1 MRAGES
7 LALAAVALLALGGA
21 PARAADPDPRDAE
34 LAELREAVGRLEQR
48 IGELEGQKT
57 AAVSASGAGAWA
69 DRLRI
74 SGSADLNWLRGQQ
87 YGTFHH
93 SGASIYDLRL
103 FLDADLARDV
113 QMGEAKLLRDATFG
127 LELNVT
133 RNGTLFNNLG
143 EVYVDLRGLANQDWL
158 NMQFGRFQIP
168 FGENYLRFSR
178 GHYSDPFIALSAP
191 PPWFWDE
198 GVKVWG
204 KFLEGK
210 LSYNFSVTD
219 GENALSSLA
228 NGSQQ
233 LSLKLAA
240 DPWEWLHL
248 SVSGLRS
255 GTIGSDTSPA
265 FASLWLGEM
274 IPRAFGATF
283 GPPVQAFDHGQPVP
297 PGPNKL
303 NGITVVGG
311 DAIFKAED
319 ARLWLSYG
327 DARIDSS
334 GGSLYDRNLLYWLA
348 EAMFQLRMIS
358 PFLSPAYFAFRASG
372 LGTYSNNEGY
382 LLDYRDGAIGYNMSQ
397 LDSYALVLG
406 VPFSDFIT
414 LKTQYTFQRIAL
426 VRGVTDPDVKEAAQH
441 PDFFGMELS
450 VRF

>member
-1 MRAGES
+1 MRAAES
-7 LALAAVALLALGGA
+7 VALAAAALLAFAGA

-34 LAELREAVGRLEQR
+34 LAALHEAVGKLEER
-48 IGELEGQKT
+48 IDQLESQKSSSGST
-57 AAVSASGAGAWA
+57 SGAGGWA
-69 DRLRI
+69 ERVRI
-74 SGSADLNWLRGQQ
+74 SGSSDLTWLHGSE

-93 SGASIYDLRL
+93 SGASVYDLRL

-113 QMGEAKLLRDATFG
+113 TLGETKLLRDAAFG
-127 LELNVT
+127 FEWNVT
-133 RNGTLFNNLG
+133 RNGVLFNNLG
-143 EVYVDLRGLANQDWL
+143 EVYVDLRGLGNQDWL

-178 GHYSDPFIALSAP
+178 GHSSDPFIALSAP

-204 KFLEGK
+204 KFFEGK
-210 LSYNFSVTD
+210 AGYTFSVTD
-219 GENALSSLA
+219 GESALNGLA

-233 LSLKLAA
+233 VSLKLAA

-265 FASLWLGEM
+265 FASLWLGEL

-283 GPPVQAFDHGQPVP
+283 GPPVQAFDHGQPIP
-297 PGPNKL
+297 GGPNKL
-303 NGITVVGG
+303 NGIRVLGG
-311 DAIFKAED
+311 DAIFNFSD
-319 ARLWLSYG
+319 TRLWLSYG
-327 DARIDSS
+327 DAQIDSS
-334 GGSLYDRNLLYWLA
+334 GGSLYDRNLIYWLA

-358 PFLSPAYFAFRASG
+358 PRLAPAYFAFRASG
-372 LGTYSNNEGY
+372 LGTYNDNEGY
-382 LLDYRDGAIGYNMSQ
+382 LLDYRDGAIGYNMSE

-406 VPFSDFIT
+406 IPLGDFIT

-426 VRGVTDPDVKEAAQH
+426 VHGITNPDIKEAAKN

-450 VRF
+450 VHF